1 MLLFMTHYTSGFH
14 RDSTSILTAPHLGID
29 LRDVEDVDVY
39 TALAEKVG
47 GANAAPAFVVV
58 AGDDLGR
65 LQSEVGE
72 ALEDILRCAGRKVGN
87 QLRIDGQIGSEHK
100 EVLDVPGMIQ
110 VGNERAHEARF
121 GGIRKPGNTASV
133 RRRWGLTPGPERGGL
148 CS

>member
-65 LQSEVGE
+65 LQSEVGKT
-72 ALEDILRCAGRKVGN
+72 LED
-87 QLRIDGQIGSEHK
+87 
-100 EVLDVPGMIQ
+100 VL
-110 VGNERAHEARF
+110 
-121 GGIRKPGNTASV
+121 
-133 RRRWGLTPGPERGGL
+133 
-148 CS
+148 